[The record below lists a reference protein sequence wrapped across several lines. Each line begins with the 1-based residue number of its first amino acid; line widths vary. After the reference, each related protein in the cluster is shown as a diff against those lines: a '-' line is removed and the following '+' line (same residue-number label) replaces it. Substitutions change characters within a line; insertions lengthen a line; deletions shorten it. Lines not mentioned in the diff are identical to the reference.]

1 MQPEQADSQAATH
14 KPEQAPL
21 QEEEPVALSFSKTDK
36 KFSILVLV
44 FSPIDQS
51 VLLEFKEL
59 SLVKSLMFSKGS
71 INAFSYFLDIRLFA
85 EAIILYSEP
94 VKEFKFPLYLR
105 LDISF

>member
-85 EAIILYSEP
+85 AST
-94 VKEFKFPLYLR
+94 VF
-105 LDISF
+105 ISSN